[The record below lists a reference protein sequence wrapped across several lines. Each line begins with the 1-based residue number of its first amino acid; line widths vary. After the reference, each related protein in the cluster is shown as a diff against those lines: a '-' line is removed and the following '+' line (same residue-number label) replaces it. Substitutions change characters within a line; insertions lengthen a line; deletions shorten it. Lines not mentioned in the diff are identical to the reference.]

1 MNGGAPET
9 GSGDATLVTP
19 DAVLGVWSM
28 LLDGKACA
36 EASIMQLTSGDGVGV
51 AAGLTVGV
59 VGAGMFFCAFFLLG
73 ILFLSGD

>member
-1 MNGGAPET
+1 MGVSAVALLTPGAIF
-9 GSGDATLVTP
+9 GVWAM
-19 DAVLGVWSM
+19 VLGAETW
-28 LLDGKACA
+28 A
-36 EASIMQLTSGDGVGV
+36 EASIMPLTSGDGVGV